1 MLQSSS
7 VVGVIPLIDLTGVPR
22 SSIMFC
28 LRKWMISI
36 GLCNL
41 LGMEGVVVV
50 GDWLL
55 EGQQEHWAPQ
65 VVVCWAS
72 VLGGRPA

>member
-1 MLQSSS
+1 MVPGIVLTGVLRSS
-7 VVGVIPLIDLTGVPR
+7 VV
-22 SSIMFC
+22 FC

-50 GDWLL
+50 GDWQL
-55 EGQQEHWAPQ
+55 EGPEERGAP
-65 VVVCWAS
+65 VVVI
-72 VLGGRPA
+72 LG